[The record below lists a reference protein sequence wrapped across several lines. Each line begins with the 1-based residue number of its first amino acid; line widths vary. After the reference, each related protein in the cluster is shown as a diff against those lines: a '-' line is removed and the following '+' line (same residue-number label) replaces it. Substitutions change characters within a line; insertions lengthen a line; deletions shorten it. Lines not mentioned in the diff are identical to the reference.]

1 MNLGTEKTEIT
12 ALELKKRLDAK
23 ERLLLLDVREPH
35 ELEICKLDN
44 AIHIPMGE
52 LATRVSELAD
62 HKTENIVVYCRSGGR
77 SGNCANFLRQ
87 NGFQSV
93 LNLEGGTLGWSAD
106 VDPSMP
112 KY

>member
-44 AIHIPMGE
+44 AVHIPMGQ
-52 LATRVSELAD
+52 LANRVSELAD
-62 HKTENIVVYCRSGGR
+62 HKSDDIVVYCRSGGR

-93 LNLEGGTLGWSAD
+93 LNLEGGTLGWSTD